1 MTEARPRRSVLY
13 MPGLNARAHAKG
25 REIDCDAVVF
35 DLEDSAPPECKA
47 EAREQVVATL
57 KEGGFGHRERV
68 IRINPAGSE
77 WFEDDL
83 AAAVRSSPDAI
94 LVTKVS
100 SPDAVIQADRHLR
113 GHPSAAD
120 IKLWAM
126 IETPLGILE
135 VDNIAGVVRERG
147 GRRLTGL
154 VLGTNDLAKE
164 THVRGGGDRLP
175 MILWMSRAVLAAR
188 VAGLFLLDGVYNDFS
203 DAEGL
208 EAECVQGRDFG
219 MDGKTL
225 IHPSQVEIANRVF
238 APSAEEVEEA
248 RAIVAA
254 FADPKNAR
262 SGVISFNGRMVERL
276 HAESARRVLALD
288 EAIAARG

>member
-1 MTEARPRRSVLY
+1 MADARPRRSVLY

-25 REIDCDAVVF
+25 RELDCDAVVF
-35 DLEDSAPPECKA
+35 DLEDSAPPELKA

-57 KEGGFGHRERV
+57 KEGGFGHRERI
-68 IRINPAGSE
+68 IRINPSGSD

-83 AAAVRSSPDAI
+83 AAAVRGTPDAI

-135 VDNIAGVVRERG
+135 IDNIAGAVRERS

-164 THVRGGGDRLP
+164 THVRQVPDRAP
-175 MILWMSRAVLAAR
+175 MMLWIQRAVLAAR
-188 VAGLFLLDGVYNDFS
+188 VADLFILDGVYNNFS
-203 DAEGL
+203 DPDGF
-208 EAECVQGRDFG
+208 EAECCQGRDFG
-219 MDGKTL
+219 DRK
-225 IHPSQVEIANRVF
+225 SVV
-238 APSAEEVEEA
+238 
-248 RAIVAA
+248 
-254 FADPKNAR
+254 
-262 SGVISFNGRMVERL
+262 
-276 HAESARRVLALD
+276 
-288 EAIAARG
+288 

>member
-1 MTEARPRRSVLY
+1 MADARPRRSVLY

-25 REIDCDAVVF
+25 RELDCDAVVF
-35 DLEDSAPPECKA
+35 DLEDSAPPDLKA
-47 EAREQVVATL
+47 EAREQVVETL
-57 KEGGFGHRERV
+57 KQGGFGHRERV
-68 IRINPAGSE
+68 IRINPSGSD

-83 AAAVRSSPDAI
+83 AAAVRAAPDAI

-113 GHPSAAD
+113 GHPSAAN

-126 IETPLGILE
+126 IETPLGVLE
-135 VDNIAGVVRERG
+135 VDNIAGVVRERS

-164 THVRGGGDRLP
+164 AHIRQVPDRAP
-175 MILWMSRAVLAAR
+175 MMLWIQRAVLAAR
-188 VAGLFLLDGVYNDFS
+188 VAGLFILDGVYNNFS
-203 DAEGL
+203 DSEGF
-208 EAECVQGRDFG
+208 EAECRQGRDFG

-225 IHPSQVEIANRVF
+225 IHPSQIEATNRIF
-238 APSAEEVEEA
+238 APAPEEVTEA
-248 RAIVAA
+248 REILAA

-262 SGVISFNGRMVERL
+262 SGVLNLHGRMIERL
-276 HAESARRVLALD
+276 HTEEAQRILD
-288 EAIAARG
+288 LHEAILARG